1 MTIPVDWI
9 EANWPAPGG
18 IVAGS
23 TTRTG
28 GVSEGVYASLN
39 LGAHVGDS
47 AETVA
52 ENRRRFV
59 TQCELPAE
67 PAWLSQVHGTD
78 VVVDPTPGEPIQA
91 DAIFTR
97 SANTVCAVMT
107 ADCLPV
113 LVVSHD
119 GGELAAAHA
128 GWRGLRDG
136 ILESTLAA
144 FQTPPEKL
152 LVWLGPAIS
161 QKHFEVGDEVREAFV
176 SHDKSMTDCFTRN
189 DRGRWQADLCGLAR
203 RKLNATGIRQVF
215 GGAYCTYGDA
225 QRFFSHRRDGQCG
238 RMASFVFRYGKYA

>member
-1 MTIPVDWI
+1 MTTPVDWI
-9 EANWPAPGG
+9 AADWPAPGG

-23 TTRTG
+23 TTRAG
-28 GVSEGVYASLN
+28 GVSKGVYGSLN

-47 AETVA
+47 EETVA

-59 TQCELPAE
+59 TQCELPGE
-67 PAWLSQVHGTD
+67 PVWLSQVHGTD
-78 VVVDPTPGEPIQA
+78 VVVDPMPGEPIRA
-91 DAIFTR
+91 DAILTR

-113 LVVSHD
+113 LLISDD

-144 FQTPPEKL
+144 FRTPHDRI

-161 QKHFEVGDEVREAFV
+161 QERFEVGDEVHEAFV
-176 SHDKSMTDCFTRN
+176 CHDGSATDCFARN

-203 RKLNATGIRQVF
+203 RRLNAAGVQQVF

-225 QRFFSHRRDGQCG
+225 RRFFSHRRDGQCG
-238 RMASFVFRYGKYA
+238 RMASFVFRYSEYA